1 MYLFVMFVF
10 VQQIRKEMIDAQTG
24 SYTIE
29 TLVKSQDEV
38 NLIVEFIV
46 MMFKDV
52 ISNNIFS

>member
-1 MYLFVMFVF
+1 MFVF

-24 SYTIE
+24 NYAIE

-46 MMFKDV
+46 KTFKR
-52 ISNNIFS
+52 FAF